1 LNPTP
6 EDHPVSDNDDIFDLT
21 GQTAFVTGAGQ
32 GVGRGIATRL
42 AKQGAAVAVNDYF
55 LDRAEAVAEEIR
67 SGGGKALAVQAD
79 VGDIDS
85 VFAAF
90 EKTKAGLG
98 APAILV
104 NNAGNRGP
112 GGFDSDFP
120 LFWET
125 MPKDWDAFFRVNL
138 FGVMNCCR
146 AATPDMVKAQYGRIV
161 TIISDAGRVGEPR
174 MADYAAAKAGA
185 AGFMR
190 GLARDLGRY
199 NVTANNIAISSQ
211 LPPMSPEREAEYLSS
226 DRAKAQLSRYIIR
239 RFGKPEDIAAMVTYL
254 VSPAASWVT
263 AQTYPVNGGY
273 SVAQ

>member
-1 LNPTP
+1 L
-6 EDHPVSDNDDIFDLT
+6 SGNDDIFDLT

-32 GVGRGIATRL
+32 NTGRGIAIRL

-55 LDRAEAVAEEIR
+55 LDRAEAVANEIR
-67 SGGGKALAVQAD
+67 EAGGKAVAIQGD
-79 VGDIDS
+79 VGDIQS
-85 VFAAF
+85 VTAAF
-90 EKTKAGLG
+90 ETAKAELG
-98 APAILV
+98 PVSILV

-112 GGFDSDFP
+112 GGFDSNFP

-125 MPKDWDAFFRVNL
+125 DPNDWDAFFRVNL

-146 AATPDMVKAQYGRIV
+146 VACPDMVKAQYGRII

-190 GLARDLGRY
+190 GLARDLGKW

-211 LPPMSPEREAEYLSS
+211 LPNMPPEMEAQYLSS

-239 RFGKPEDIAAMVTYL
+239 RFGKPDDIAAMVVYL
-254 VSPAASWVT
+254 ASSEAGWVT

-273 SVAQ
+273 SVAI